1 MRLQTNESNKSI
13 KTKSKMKNQSK
24 EIVKS
29 YHTKSKILH

>member
-24 EIVKS
+24 RLLS
-29 YHTKSKILH
+29 PYHTKSKILH